1 MGVWRGR
8 VKEEGG
14 GADCWGMVELNLLLS
29 SNAVHKQRNRGTSEV
44 LALNQVGEN
53 WQ

>member
-8 VKEEGG
+8 VKGR
-14 GADCWGMVELNLLLS
+14 GADCWGMGELNLLLS
-29 SNAVHKQRNRGTSEV
+29 SDAVHKQRNRGTSEV